1 LKTWPKNTA
10 SPPANIDIDETNFME
25 KVFANGDNLALSQ
38 QAISQG
44 IINQE
49 IKFNDTSLPI
59 VSDIGELCNI
69 TSQYWDREQ
78 VMSEIQASI
87 PDRFIDVGNYSSS
100 GSLKFID
107 SWGKTSHVSISPDND
122 DPWASKFL

>member
-1 LKTWPKNTA
+1 LT
-10 SPPANIDIDETNFME
+10 DTNFI
-25 KVFANGDNLALSQ
+25 KSVFANGANLALSQ

-49 IKFNDTSLPI
+49 IKLNETSLPI
-59 VSDIGELCNI
+59 ISDIGELCNI

-87 PDRFIDVGNYSSS
+87 PDRFIDVASYTSNAVKFVDVWGTLPKLVFHLIMMIH
-100 GSLKFID
+100 GVLK
-107 SWGKTSHVSISPDND
+107 SHLVITLELLNGV
-122 DPWASKFL
+122 